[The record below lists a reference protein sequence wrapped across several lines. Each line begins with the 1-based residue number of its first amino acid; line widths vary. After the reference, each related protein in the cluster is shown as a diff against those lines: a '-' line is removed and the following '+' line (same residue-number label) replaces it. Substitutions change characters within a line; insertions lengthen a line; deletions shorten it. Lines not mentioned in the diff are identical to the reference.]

1 MQLRSKTKRRNFKT
15 IFKEDDGATAIEFA
29 MLGLPFLALLFGI
42 IELALIFFIS
52 STTQHALETAARQI
66 RTGEFQNSD
75 GTSAAFKAKICD
87 AMAGLGSC
95 GNLRVDVVTS
105 NTGRFSDLVLAAS
118 PPAPD
123 PDETEEEKEER
134 ESNPPVLPAD
144 SYADTEGGDVVIVRV
159 QYKHTL
165 IIPTAITRLANAS
178 GNTHIIT
185 HTTAFRNE
193 PFTSTP

>member
-1 MQLRSKTKRRNFKT
+1 MYLQPKTKRRHFKA
-15 IFKEDDGATAIEFA
+15 IFKEEDGATAIEFA

-66 RTGEFQNSD
+66 RTGEFQNSG
-75 GTSAAFKAKICD
+75 GTAAAFKTKICT

-95 GNLRVDVVTS
+95 SNLRIDVVTS

-118 PPAPD
+118 PPATD
-123 PDETEEEKEER
+123 PNETEEEKEER

-144 SYADTEGGDVVIVRV
+144 SYAQTAGGDVVIVRV

-193 PFTSTP
+193 PFSTTP